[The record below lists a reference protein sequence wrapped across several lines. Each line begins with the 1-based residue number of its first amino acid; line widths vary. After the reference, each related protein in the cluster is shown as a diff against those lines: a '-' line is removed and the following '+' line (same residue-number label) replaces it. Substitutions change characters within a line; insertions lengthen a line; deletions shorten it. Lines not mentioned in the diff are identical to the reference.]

1 MMQDA
6 YVEGE
11 IMRRKQLEPFDELRA
26 NAEFRIRL
34 RLNEPSDAP

>member
-11 IMRRKQLEPFDELRA
+11 IMRRKQLESFDELRA
-26 NAEFRIRL
+26 NAEFRIGL